1 MVSGVALNEDM
12 NLRLQY
18 LAGMGLNSRGSAE
31 TYRRI
36 LTYRQFPEDFLVG
49 ASERMRALHTLLGR
63 PFRTF

>member
-31 TYRRI
+31 IYRRI
-36 LTYRQFPEDFLVG
+36 LTYRRFPDDLLAG
-49 ASERMRALHTLLGR
+49 TSERMSELHALLGR
-63 PFRTF
+63 RYRAF